1 MIAGG
6 ETMAGRVHPCLPV
19 DCRDPDRM
27 PCVTGKLESVETQH
41 AAIAVSKRVDP
52 VQLVDV
58 MAKSVEKILGA
69 ETPKLVMGGKIL
81 EGGRQAVRDI
91 GRVNKQA
98 PALLNIHRA
107 ILPRPFVEV
116 LEQMLVNGAIAFGI
130 ERKGHARGLTSA
142 RMTEQPFGLRQTGV
156 IGQSETIPE
165 CAGIGMEIGIGG
177 GSHRR
182 QAVGPLAPRASMAA
196 TSCEAREGGR
206 ASSSIMSNKAAS
218 LAASGMASIA
228 RFARDSES
236 SSCHCSTSPGVPR
249 MKSIILI
256 CALIISTSK

>member
-1 MIAGG
+1 M
-6 ETMAGRVHPCLPV
+6 PCL
-19 DCRDPDRM
+19 
-27 PCVTGKLESVETQH
+27 TGKLESVETQH

-130 ERKGHARGLTSA
+130 ERKGHARGLPSTPDKFPAPKRCASKRKASA
-142 RMTEQPFGLRQTGV
+142 HHSKPKQQNLTNFSYRNGV
-156 IGQSETIPE
+156 F
-165 CAGIGMEIGIGG
+165 
-177 GSHRR
+177 
-182 QAVGPLAPRASMAA
+182 
-196 TSCEAREGGR
+196 
-206 ASSSIMSNKAAS
+206 SI
-218 LAASGMASIA
+218 
-228 RFARDSES
+228 RFRL
-236 SSCHCSTSPGVPR
+236 C
-249 MKSIILI
+249 
-256 CALIISTSK
+256 